1 MKSTIIKLI
10 TSLFLVLTLISCV
23 SSSEYSV
30 KKENKPSTFL
40 SENDRKRLALE
51 NVIDGNILMA
61 KADYS
66 LALKKFEEAFL
77 YDTSA
82 GICFLLAKAYF
93 YNNKLNLALQSANKA
108 IELDSTIVDYFILL
122 SDIYNYGKQK
132 KSAIEVLETAVA
144 KFPDNYQL
152 QYKLAVFLEEDRPL
166 RAIELY
172 EKLLKMI
179 GSDWGLLAR
188 ISDLYRRL
196 GNINDEILTLER
208 LLKIDPGN
216 KSIIKNLID
225 LYLIQK
231 RNSEA
236 IVMIDQLLEL
246 NPDDIS
252 SRQRKIELYL
262 NEKNWDKVYDEIEL
276 IMDSKDLDFQFK
288 IDIGYFFFEKSFRDS
303 SALPISKMIFNK
315 LDNDSSYWQVKL
327 VLGAIAINQREDD
340 KAIEYFKYVTENA
353 NWSLDSWVKLG
364 ALHFDNKK
372 YFEAEKIMLEAVEFF
387 PNDYYVNFILGLSL
401 AQLGKNDSAA
411 IYLKK
416 SVNLNPRDVNTISAY
431 AYTLSQ
437 LKELDSAIIY
447 LERALMLSPDEVNV
461 LGTLAMI
468 YNEKHIYEKSDSLY
482 ERALAIS
489 PEDAIINNNY
499 AYSLSTRGLQ
509 LERALK
515 MVNLALEKDSLSSAF
530 LDTKGWILYKLGK
543 YNEAKYF
550 VEKAIE
556 VGSESAVITDH
567 LGDIEFKLGNKQK
580 AIELWRKALEID
592 PSKTEIEQ
600 KIIKGEI

>member
-1 MKSTIIKLI
+1 MNSTIIKFI
-10 TSLFLVLTLISCV
+10 SSLALVLIIVSCA
-23 SSSEYSV
+23 SSSENSV
-30 KKENKPSTFL
+30 KKENNPDTFL
-40 SENDRKRLALE
+40 SEKNRKRLALE
-51 NVIDGNILMA
+51 NVIDGNVLMA
-61 KADYS
+61 KGDYS
-66 LALKKFEEAFL
+66 LALKKFEAALF

-82 GICFLLAKAYF
+82 GICFSLAKANF
-93 YNNKLNLALQSANKA
+93 YNNKLNLALQFANKA
-108 IELDSTIVDYFILL
+108 VELDSTVADYFILL
-122 SDIYNYGKQK
+122 SDIYNFGKQK
-132 KSAIEVLETAVA
+132 KSAVQVLETAVE

-152 QYKLAVFLEEDRPL
+152 QYKLAIFLEEDRPL

-188 ISDLYRRL
+188 ISDLHRRL
-196 GNINDEILTLER
+196 GNINDEIITLER

-236 IVMIDQLLEL
+236 IVMIDELLEL

-262 NEKNWDKVYDEIEL
+262 NEKNWEKVYNEIEL
-276 IMDSKDLDFQFK
+276 IIDSKDLDFQSK
-288 IDIGYFFFEKSFRDS
+288 MDIGYFFFEKSFRDS
-303 SALPISKMIFNK
+303 SALPISKMIFYK
-315 LDNDSSYWQVKL
+315 LDNDSSYWQVKI

-353 NWSLDSWVKLG
+353 NWSVDSWVRLG

-372 YFEAEKIMLEAVEFF
+372 YYEAEKIMLEAVELF
-387 PNDYYVNFILGLSL
+387 PNEYFINFILGLSL

-437 LKELDSAIIY
+437 LKQQDSAIIY
-447 LERALMLSPDEVNV
+447 LERALTLSPDEVNV

-468 YNEKHIYEKSDSLY
+468 YNEKRIYEKSDSLY
-482 ERALAIS
+482 ERALSIN
-489 PEDAIINNNY
+489 PDDAIINNNY

-509 LERALK
+509 LDRALD
-515 MVNLALEKDSLSSAF
+515 MVNLSLEKDSLSSAF
-530 LDTKGWILYKLGK
+530 LDTKGWILYKLGR

-550 VEKAIE
+550 IEKAIE
-556 VGSESAVITDH
+556 VGNESAVITDH

-580 AIELWRKALEID
+580 AFELWRKAFETD